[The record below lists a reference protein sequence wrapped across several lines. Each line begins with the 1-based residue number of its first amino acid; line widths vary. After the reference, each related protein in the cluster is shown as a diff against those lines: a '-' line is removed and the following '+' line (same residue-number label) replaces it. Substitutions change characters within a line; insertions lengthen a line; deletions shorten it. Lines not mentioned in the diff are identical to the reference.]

1 MARNTMKKLLLLITH
16 AGALLVGIALGIY
29 LLPILVE
36 PESPDAEAIAAS
48 QSGALF
54 STDFK
59 RHLKGSDFL
68 HWGEGRLTLSAN
80 QAVFEG
86 ELAPG
91 PDYYL
96 YLVPQ
101 FVEDEASFL
110 NIKSQALQVGPVKT
124 FGGFILDL
132 PANADLQ
139 NYSAAV
145 IWCERFGEFITAGQY
160 RN

>member
-1 MARNTMKKLLLLITH
+1 MKKLLLLITH
-16 AGALLVGIALGIY
+16 AGALTVGVALGIY

-36 PESPDAEAIAAS
+36 PEGPGAESIAAS

-54 STDFK
+54 STSFK
-59 RHLKGSDFL
+59 RDLKGSDFL
-68 HWGEGRLTLSAN
+68 HWGEGLLTLSAS

-86 ELAPG
+86 ELSPG

-96 YLVPQ
+96 YLVPT
-101 FVEDEASFL
+101 FVEDEAGFL
-110 NIKSQALQVGPVKT
+110 NLKNQSLRIGPVKT
-124 FGGFILDL
+124 FSGFILDL
-132 PANADLQ
+132 PPNTNLE

-145 IWCERFGEFITAGQY
+145 IWCERFGEFISAGQY

>member
-1 MARNTMKKLLLLITH
+1 MKKLLLLITH

-36 PESPDAEAIAAS
+36 PESPGTEAIAAS

-54 STDFK
+54 STEFK
-59 RHLKGSDFL
+59 RELKGSDFL
-68 HWGEGRLTLSAN
+68 HWGEGHLTLTAS

-96 YLVPQ
+96 YLTLKL
-101 FVEDEASFL
+101 VEDEAGFL
-110 NIKSQALQVGPVKT
+110 EIKTQSLRVGSVKT

-132 PANADLQ
+132 PPNTDLQ

-145 IWCERFGEFITAGQY
+145 VWCERFGEFISAGQF

>member
-1 MARNTMKKLLLLITH
+1 MKKILLLITH

-36 PESPDAEAIAAS
+36 PESPAAEAIASS
-48 QSGALF
+48 QSEALY
-54 STDFK
+54 STEF
-59 RHLKGSDFL
+59 RRNLKGSDFL
-68 HWGEGRLTLSAN
+68 HWGEGKLTLSTS
-80 QAVFEG
+80 QAAFVG

-96 YLVPQ
+96 YLVPK
-101 FVEDEASFL
+101 FVEDEAGFL
-110 NIKSQALQVGPVKT
+110 DIKSQALRVGSVKT

-132 PANADLQ
+132 PPNADLQ

-145 IWCERFGEFITAGQY
+145 IWCERFGEFITAGAF

>member
-1 MARNTMKKLLLLITH
+1 MKKLLLLITH

-36 PESPDAEAIAAS
+36 PESPGTEAIAAS

-54 STDFK
+54 STEFK
-59 RHLKGSDFL
+59 RELKGSDFL
-68 HWGEGRLTLSAN
+68 HWGEGRLTLTAN

-96 YLVPQ
+96 YLTPKL
-101 FVEDEASFL
+101 VEDEAGFL
-110 NIKSQALQVGPVKT
+110 EIKTQSLRVGSVKT

-132 PANADLQ
+132 PPNTDLQ

-145 IWCERFGEFITAGQY
+145 VWCERFGEFISAGQF

>member
-1 MARNTMKKLLLLITH
+1 MKTLLLIITH

-36 PESPDAEAIAAS
+36 PESPGTEAIAAS
-48 QSGALF
+48 QGGALF
-54 STDFK
+54 STEFK
-59 RHLKGSDFL
+59 RELKGSDFL
-68 HWGEGRLTLSAN
+68 HWGEGRLTLTAN

-96 YLVPQ
+96 YLTPKL
-101 FVEDEASFL
+101 VEDEAGFL
-110 NIKSQALQVGPVKT
+110 EIKTQSLRVGSVKT

-132 PANADLQ
+132 PPNTDLQ

-145 IWCERFGEFITAGQY
+145 VWCERFGEFISAGQF

>member
-1 MARNTMKKLLLLITH
+1 MKKLLLLITH

-36 PESPDAEAIAAS
+36 PESPGTEAIAAS

-54 STDFK
+54 STEFK
-59 RHLKGSDFL
+59 RELKGSDFL
-68 HWGEGRLTLSAN
+68 HWGEGRLTLTAS

-96 YLVPQ
+96 YLTPQ
-101 FVEDEASFL
+101 FVEDEAGFL
-110 NIKSQALQVGPVKT
+110 EIKTQSLRVGSVKT

-132 PANADLQ
+132 PPNTDLQ

-145 IWCERFGEFITAGQY
+145 VWCERFGEFISAGQF

>member
-1 MARNTMKKLLLLITH
+1 MKKILLLITH
-16 AGALLVGIALGIY
+16 AGALMVGVALGIY

-36 PESPDAEAIAAS
+36 PESPAAEAITAS
-48 QSGALF
+48 QSEALF
-54 STDFK
+54 STEFK
-59 RHLKGSDFL
+59 RDLKGSDFL
-68 HWGEGRLTLSAN
+68 HWGEGRLTLTAN

-96 YLVPQ
+96 YLTPK
-101 FVEDEASFL
+101 FVEDEAGFL
-110 NIKSQALQVGPVKT
+110 EIKNQSLRVGSVKT
-124 FGGFILDL
+124 FSGFILDL
-132 PANADLQ
+132 PPNTDLQ

-145 IWCERFGEFITAGQY
+145 VWCERFGEFISAGQF

>member
-1 MARNTMKKLLLLITH
+1 MKKLLLLITH
-16 AGALLVGIALGIY
+16 AGALLVGVALGIY

-36 PESPDAEAIAAS
+36 PESPGTEAIAAS
-48 QSGALF
+48 QSGAIY
-54 STDFK
+54 STEFK
-59 RHLKGSDFL
+59 RELKGSDFL
-68 HWGEGRLTLSAN
+68 HWGDGRLSLSKT

-86 ELAPG
+86 ALSPG

-96 YLVPQ
+96 YLVPE

-110 NIKSQALQVGPVKT
+110 SIKSQSLRVGSIKT

-132 PANADLQ
+132 PPNTDLQ

-145 IWCERFGEFITAGQY
+145 VWCEHFGEFISAGQFHN
-160 RN
+160 RSTTE

>member
-1 MARNTMKKLLLLITH
+1 MKKLLLLITH

-36 PESPDAEAIAAS
+36 PESPGTEAIAAS

-54 STDFK
+54 STEFK
-59 RHLKGSDFL
+59 RELKGSDFL
-68 HWGEGRLTLSAN
+68 HWGEGHLTLTAS

-96 YLVPQ
+96 YLTPKL
-101 FVEDEASFL
+101 VEDEAGFL
-110 NIKSQALQVGPVKT
+110 EIKTQSLRVGSVKT

-132 PANADLQ
+132 PPNTDLQ

-145 IWCERFGEFITAGQY
+145 VWCERFGEFISAGQF

>member
-1 MARNTMKKLLLLITH
+1 MKKLLLLITH

-36 PESPDAEAIAAS
+36 PESPGTEAIAAS

-54 STDFK
+54 STVFK
-59 RHLKGSDFL
+59 RELKGSDFL
-68 HWGEGRLTLSAN
+68 HWGEGRLTLTAN

-96 YLVPQ
+96 YLTPKL
-101 FVEDEASFL
+101 VEDEAGFL
-110 NIKSQALQVGPVKT
+110 EIKTQSLRVGSVKT

-132 PANADLQ
+132 PPNTDLQ

-145 IWCERFGEFITAGQY
+145 VWCERFGEFISAGQF

>member
-1 MARNTMKKLLLLITH
+1 MKKLLLLITH
-16 AGALLVGIALGIY
+16 AGALLVGVALGIY
-29 LLPILVE
+29 FLPILVE
-36 PESPDAEAIAAS
+36 PESPGTEAIAES

-54 STDFK
+54 STEFK
-59 RHLKGSDFL
+59 RELKGSDFL
-68 HWGEGRLTLSAN
+68 HWGEGRLTLTAS

-96 YLVPQ
+96 YLTPK
-101 FVEDEASFL
+101 FIEDEAGFL
-110 NIKSQALQVGPVKT
+110 EIKNQSLRVGSVKT

-132 PANADLQ
+132 PPNTDLQ

-145 IWCERFGEFITAGQY
+145 VWCERFGEFISAGQF